1 MTRALWILWKRE
13 VGAILHSPIAWVL
26 LTCMSLIN
34 GFSFSQC
41 VAYLDQGVKEFT
53 VMQIYFYIFHFWF
66 LLIILVPILTMRLF
80 SEEYKTGTIEML
92 LTAPVKDGDVILSKF
107 FGVLFFYLLL
117 WIPSLLGLAIFQ
129 AVTHQAVPVAW
140 IPLGFSYLMVTL
152 VGMLY
157 LSIGLFASV
166 LTRNQAVAAMI
177 SFTMI
182 ALLFFSGFLSYLVRD
197 PGWREA
203 LSYIFTLE
211 QMRSFSAGLF
221 DSRPVVFYMSG
232 TVFFLIIT
240 RQVMA
245 GRRLKG

>member
-26 LTCMSLIN
+26 MTCMALIN

-41 VAYLDQGVKEFT
+41 VAYLGQGVKEFT

-92 LTAPVKDGDVILSKF
+92 LTAPVRDGDVILSKF

-129 AVTHQAVPVAW
+129 LVTKQAVPVAW

-152 VGMLY
+152 VGMMY

-177 SFTMI
+177 SFTTI
-182 ALLFFSGFLSYLVRD
+182 ALLFFAGFLSYLVRD

-211 QMRSFSAGLF
+211 QMR
-221 DSRPVVFYMSG
+221 
-232 TVFFLIIT
+232 
-240 RQVMA
+240 
-245 GRRLKG
+245 

>member
-41 VAYLDQGVKEFT
+41 VAYLGQGVKEFT

-92 LTAPVKDGDVILSKF
+92 LTAPVRDGDVILSKF

-182 ALLFFSGFLSYLVRD
+182 ALLFFAGFLSYLVRD
-197 PGWREA
+197 PGWRDA

-211 QMRSFSAGLF
+211 QMRSFSAGQF
-221 DSRPVVFYMSG
+221 DSRPVVLYLSG
-232 TVFFLIIT
+232 TAFFLILT

>member
-1 MTRALWILWKRE
+1 
-13 VGAILHSPIAWVL
+13 
-26 LTCMSLIN
+26 MSLIN

-203 LSYIFTLE
+203 LNYIFTLE

-221 DSRPVVFYMSG
+221 DSRPVVFYLSG
-232 TVFFLIIT
+232 TVFFLILT

-245 GRRLKG
+245 GRRLNG

>member
-1 MTRALWILWKRE
+1 
-13 VGAILHSPIAWVL
+13 
-26 LTCMSLIN
+26 MSLIN

-41 VAYLDQGVKEFT
+41 VAYLGQGVKEFT

-92 LTAPVKDGDVILSKF
+92 LTAPVKDGDVILAKF

-129 AVTHQAVPVAW
+129 LVTHQAVPVAW

-182 ALLFFSGFLSYLVRD
+182 ALLFFAGFLSYLVRD
-197 PGWREA
+197 PGWREV
-203 LSYIFTLE
+203 LNYIFTLE

-221 DSRPVVFYMSG
+221 DSRPVVFYLSG
-232 TVFFLIIT
+232 TAFFLILT
-240 RQVMA
+240 RQVMTR
-245 GRRLKG
+245 RRLNG

>member
-26 LTCMSLIN
+26 MTCMALIN

-41 VAYLDQGVKEFT
+41 VAYLGQGVKEFT

-92 LTAPVKDGDVILSKF
+92 LTAPVLDGDVILSKF
-107 FGVLFFYLLL
+107 FGALFFYLLL
-117 WIPSLLGLAIFQ
+117 WIPSLVGLAIFQ
-129 AVTHQAVPVAW
+129 FTTHHAVPIAW

-166 LTRNQAVAAMI
+166 LTRNQAVSAMI
-177 SFTMI
+177 SFTVI
-182 ALLFFSGFLSYLVRD
+182 ALLFFSGFVSYLVRD

-203 LSYIFTLE
+203 LNYIFTLE
-211 QMRSFSAGLF
+211 QMRAFSAGLF
-221 DSRPVVFYMSG
+221 DSRPVVFYLSG
-232 TVFFLIIT
+232 TVFFLILT

-245 GRRLKG
+245 GRRLNG

>member
-1 MTRALWILWKRE
+1 MTRALWILWKRD

-26 LTCMSLIN
+26 MTCMALIN

-41 VAYLDQGVKEFT
+41 VAYLGQGVKEFT

-92 LTAPVKDGDVILSKF
+92 LTAPVRDGDVILSKF

-129 AVTHQAVPVAW
+129 LVTKQAVPVAW

-152 VGMLY
+152 VGMMY

-177 SFTMI
+177 SFTTI
-182 ALLFFSGFLSYLVRD
+182 ALLFFAGFLSYLVRD

-221 DSRPVVFYMSG
+221 DSRPVVFYLSG
-232 TVFFLIIT
+232 TVFFLILT

>member
-107 FGVLFFYLLL
+107 FGVLFFYWLL

-203 LSYIFTLE
+203 LNYIFTLE

-221 DSRPVVFYMSG
+221 DSRPVVFYLSG
-232 TVFFLIIT
+232 TVFFLILT

-245 GRRLKG
+245 GRRLNG

>member
-1 MTRALWILWKRE
+1 
-13 VGAILHSPIAWVL
+13 
-26 LTCMSLIN
+26 MSLIN

-41 VAYLDQGVKEFT
+41 VAYLGQGVKEFT

-92 LTAPVKDGDVILSKF
+92 LTAPVKDGDVILAKF

-129 AVTHQAVPVAW
+129 LVTHQAVPVAW

-177 SFTMI
+177 SFTVI
-182 ALLFFSGFLSYLVRD
+182 ALLFFAGFLSYLVRD
-197 PGWREA
+197 PGWREV
-203 LSYIFTLE
+203 LNYIFTLE

-221 DSRPVVFYMSG
+221 DSRPVVFYLSG
-232 TVFFLIIT
+232 TAFFLILT
-240 RQVMA
+240 RQVMT
-245 GRRLKG
+245 GRRLNG

>member
-41 VAYLDQGVKEFT
+41 VAYLGQGVKEFT

-92 LTAPVKDGDVILSKF
+92 LTAPVKDGDVILAKF

-129 AVTHQAVPVAW
+129 LVTHQAVPVAW
-140 IPLGFSYLMVTL
+140 IPLGVSYLMVTL

-182 ALLFFSGFLSYLVRD
+182 ALLFFAGFLSYLVRD
-197 PGWREA
+197 PGWREV
-203 LSYIFTLE
+203 LNYIFTLE

-221 DSRPVVFYMSG
+221 DSRPVVFYLSG
-232 TVFFLIIT
+232 TAFFLILT
-240 RQVMA
+240 RQVMT
-245 GRRLKG
+245 GRRLNG

>member
-107 FGVLFFYLLL
+107 FGALFFYLLL

-221 DSRPVVFYMSG
+221 DSRPVVFYLSG
-232 TVFFLIIT
+232 TVFFLILT
-240 RQVMA
+240 RQVMS

>member
-26 LTCMSLIN
+26 MTCMALIN

-41 VAYLDQGVKEFT
+41 VAYLGQGVKEFT

-92 LTAPVKDGDVILSKF
+92 LTAPVLDGDVILSKF
-107 FGVLFFYLLL
+107 FGALFFYLLL
-117 WIPSLLGLAIFQ
+117 WIPSLVGLAIFQ
-129 AVTHQAVPVAW
+129 FITHHAVPIAW

-166 LTRNQAVAAMI
+166 LTRNQAVSAMI
-177 SFTMI
+177 SFTVI
-182 ALLFFSGFLSYLVRD
+182 ALLFFSGFVSYLVRD

-203 LSYIFTLE
+203 LNYIFTLE
-211 QMRSFSAGLF
+211 QMRAFSAGLF
-221 DSRPVVFYMSG
+221 DSRPVVFYLSG
-232 TVFFLIIT
+232 TVFFLILT

-245 GRRLKG
+245 GRRLNG

>member
-107 FGVLFFYLLL
+107 FGALFFYLLL

-203 LSYIFTLE
+203 LNYIFTLE

-221 DSRPVVFYMSG
+221 DSRPVVFYLSG
-232 TVFFLIIT
+232 TVFFLILT

-245 GRRLKG
+245 GRRLNG

>member
-1 MTRALWILWKRE
+1 MTRALWILWRRE

-203 LSYIFTLE
+203 LNYIFTLE

-221 DSRPVVFYMSG
+221 DSRPVVFYLSG
-232 TVFFLIIT
+232 TVFFLILT

-245 GRRLKG
+245 GRRLNG

>member
-1 MTRALWILWKRE
+1 MTRAFWILWKRE

-26 LTCMSLIN
+26 MTCMALIN

-41 VAYLDQGVKEFT
+41 VAYLGQGVKEFT

-66 LLIILVPILTMRLF
+66 LLIILVPVLTMRLF

-92 LTAPVKDGDVILSKF
+92 LTAPVLDGDVILSKF
-107 FGVLFFYLLL
+107 FGALFFYLLL
-117 WIPSLLGLAIFQ
+117 WIPSLLGLVIFQ
-129 AVTHQAVPVAW
+129 SVTHHAVPIAW

-166 LTRNQAVAAMI
+166 LSRNQAVSAMI
-177 SFTMI
+177 SFTVI
-182 ALLFFSGFLSYLVRD
+182 ALLFFSGFVSYLVRD

-203 LSYIFTLE
+203 LNYIFTLE
-211 QMRSFSAGLF
+211 QMRAFSAGLF
-221 DSRPVVFYMSG
+221 DSRPVVFYLSG
-232 TVFFLIIT
+232 TVFFLILT

-245 GRRLKG
+245 GRRLNG

>member
-26 LTCMSLIN
+26 MTCMALIN

-41 VAYLDQGVKEFT
+41 VAYLGQGVKEFT

-92 LTAPVKDGDVILSKF
+92 LTAPVRDGDVILSKF

-129 AVTHQAVPVAW
+129 LVTKQAVPVAW
-140 IPLGFSYLMVTL
+140 IPLGFSYLMVSL
-152 VGMLY
+152 VGMMY

-177 SFTMI
+177 SFTTI
-182 ALLFFSGFLSYLVRD
+182 ALLFFAGFLSYLVRD

-221 DSRPVVFYMSG
+221 DSRPVVFYLSG
-232 TVFFLIIT
+232 TVFFLILT

>member
-1 MTRALWILWKRE
+1 MTRAFWILWKRE

-26 LTCMSLIN
+26 MTCMALIN

-41 VAYLDQGVKEFT
+41 VAYLGQGVNEFT

-92 LTAPVKDGDVILSKF
+92 LTAPVLDGDVILSKF
-107 FGVLFFYLLL
+107 FGALFFYLLL
-117 WIPSLLGLAIFQ
+117 WIPSLVGLAIFQ
-129 AVTHQAVPVAW
+129 LITHHAVPIAW

-166 LTRNQAVAAMI
+166 LSRNQAVSAMI
-177 SFTMI
+177 SFTVI
-182 ALLFFSGFLSYLVRD
+182 ALLFFSGFVSYLVRD

-203 LSYIFTLE
+203 LNYIFTLE
-211 QMRSFSAGLF
+211 QMRAFSAGLF
-221 DSRPVVFYMSG
+221 DSRPVVFYLSG
-232 TVFFLIIT
+232 TVFFLILT

-245 GRRLKG
+245 GRRLNG

>member
-41 VAYLDQGVKEFT
+41 VAYLGQGVKEFT

-92 LTAPVKDGDVILSKF
+92 LTAPVKDGDVILAKF

-117 WIPSLLGLAIFQ
+117 WIPSLLGLVIFQ
-129 AVTHQAVPVAW
+129 LVTHQAVPVAW

-182 ALLFFSGFLSYLVRD
+182 ALLFFAGFLSYLVRD
-197 PGWREA
+197 PGWREV
-203 LSYIFTLE
+203 LNYIFTLE

-221 DSRPVVFYMSG
+221 DSRPVVFYLSG
-232 TVFFLIIT
+232 TAFFLILT
-240 RQVMA
+240 RQVMT
-245 GRRLKG
+245 GRRLNG

>member
-41 VAYLDQGVKEFT
+41 VAYLGQGVKEFT

-92 LTAPVKDGDVILSKF
+92 LTAPVKDGDVILAKF
-107 FGVLFFYLLL
+107 SGVLFFYLLL

-129 AVTHQAVPVAW
+129 LVTHQAVPVAW

-177 SFTMI
+177 SFTVI
-182 ALLFFSGFLSYLVRD
+182 ALLFFAGFLSYLVRD
-197 PGWREA
+197 PGWREV
-203 LSYIFTLE
+203 LNYIFTLE

-221 DSRPVVFYMSG
+221 DSRPVVFYLSG
-232 TVFFLIIT
+232 TAFFLILT
-240 RQVMA
+240 RQVMT
-245 GRRLKG
+245 GRRLNG

>member
-1 MTRALWILWKRE
+1 
-13 VGAILHSPIAWVL
+13 
-26 LTCMSLIN
+26 MSLIN

-41 VAYLDQGVKEFT
+41 VAYLGQGVKEFT

-92 LTAPVKDGDVILSKF
+92 LTAPVKDGDVILAKF

-129 AVTHQAVPVAW
+129 FVTHQAVPVAW

-177 SFTMI
+177 SFTVI
-182 ALLFFSGFLSYLVRD
+182 ALLFFAGFLSYLVRD
-197 PGWREA
+197 PGWREV
-203 LSYIFTLE
+203 LNYIFTLE

-221 DSRPVVFYMSG
+221 DSRPVVFYLSG
-232 TVFFLIIT
+232 TAFFLILT
-240 RQVMA
+240 RQVMT
-245 GRRLKG
+245 GRRLNG

>member
-1 MTRALWILWKRE
+1 
-13 VGAILHSPIAWVL
+13 
-26 LTCMSLIN
+26 MSLIN

-221 DSRPVVFYMSG
+221 DSRPVVFYLSG
-232 TVFFLIIT
+232 TVFFLILT

>member
-26 LTCMSLIN
+26 MTCMALIN

-41 VAYLDQGVKEFT
+41 VAYLGQGLKEFT

-92 LTAPVKDGDVILSKF
+92 LTAPVRDGDVILSKF

-117 WIPSLLGLAIFQ
+117 CIPSLLGLAIFQ
-129 AVTHQAVPVAW
+129 LVTKQAVPVAW

-152 VGMLY
+152 VGMMY

-177 SFTMI
+177 SFTTI
-182 ALLFFSGFLSYLVRD
+182 ALLFFAGFLSYLVRD

-221 DSRPVVFYMSG
+221 DSRPVVFYLSG
-232 TVFFLIIT
+232 TVFFLILT

>member
-1 MTRALWILWKRE
+1 
-13 VGAILHSPIAWVL
+13 
-26 LTCMSLIN
+26 MSLIN

-41 VAYLDQGVKEFT
+41 VAYLGQGVKEFT

-92 LTAPVKDGDVILSKF
+92 LTAPVKDGDVILAKF

-117 WIPSLLGLAIFQ
+117 WIPSLFGLAIFQ
-129 AVTHQAVPVAW
+129 LVTHQAVPVAW

-182 ALLFFSGFLSYLVRD
+182 ALLFFAGFLSYLVRD
-197 PGWREA
+197 PGWREV
-203 LSYIFTLE
+203 LNYIFTLE

-221 DSRPVVFYMSG
+221 DSRPVVFYLSG
-232 TVFFLIIT
+232 TAFFLILT
-240 RQVMA
+240 RQVMT
-245 GRRLKG
+245 GRRLNG

>member
-1 MTRALWILWKRE
+1 
-13 VGAILHSPIAWVL
+13 
-26 LTCMSLIN
+26 
-34 GFSFSQC
+34 
-41 VAYLDQGVKEFT
+41 
-53 VMQIYFYIFHFWF
+53 
-66 LLIILVPILTMRLF
+66 
-80 SEEYKTGTIEML
+80 
-92 LTAPVKDGDVILSKF
+92 
-107 FGVLFFYLLL
+107 
-117 WIPSLLGLAIFQ
+117 
-129 AVTHQAVPVAW
+129 VPVAW

-182 ALLFFSGFLSYLVRD
+182 ALLFFAGFLSYLVRD
-197 PGWREA
+197 PGWRDA

-211 QMRSFSAGLF
+211 QMRSFSAGQF
-221 DSRPVVFYMSG
+221 DSRPVVLYLSG
-232 TVFFLIIT
+232 TAFFLILT

>member
-13 VGAILHSPIAWVL
+13 VGAILQSPIAWVL

-41 VAYLDQGVKEFT
+41 VAYLGQGVKEFT

-92 LTAPVKDGDVILSKF
+92 LTAPVKDGDVILAKF

-117 WIPSLLGLAIFQ
+117 WIPSLFGLAIFQ
-129 AVTHQAVPVAW
+129 VVTHQAVPVAW
-140 IPLGFSYLMVTL
+140 IPLSFSYLMVTL

-182 ALLFFSGFLSYLVRD
+182 ALLFFAGFLSYLVRD
-197 PGWREA
+197 PGWREV
-203 LSYIFTLE
+203 LNYIFTLE
-211 QMRSFSAGLF
+211 QMRAFSAGMF
-221 DSRPVVFYMSG
+221 DSRPVIFYLSG
-232 TVFFLIIT
+232 TAFFLILT

-245 GRRLKG
+245 GRRLNG

>member
-1 MTRALWILWKRE
+1 
-13 VGAILHSPIAWVL
+13 
-26 LTCMSLIN
+26 
-34 GFSFSQC
+34 
-41 VAYLDQGVKEFT
+41 
-53 VMQIYFYIFHFWF
+53 
-66 LLIILVPILTMRLF
+66 
-80 SEEYKTGTIEML
+80 ML
-92 LTAPVKDGDVILSKF
+92 LTAPVKDGDVILAKF

-129 AVTHQAVPVAW
+129 LVTHQAVPVAW

-182 ALLFFSGFLSYLVRD
+182 AQLFFAGFLSYLVWD
-197 PGWREA
+197 PGWREV

-221 DSRPVVFYMSG
+221 DSRPVVFYLSG
-232 TVFFLIIT
+232 TAFFLILT
-240 RQVMA
+240 RQVMT

>member
-1 MTRALWILWKRE
+1 MTRAFWILWKRE

-26 LTCMSLIN
+26 MTCMALIN

-41 VAYLDQGVKEFT
+41 VAYLGQGVKEFT

-92 LTAPVKDGDVILSKF
+92 LTAPVLDGDVILSKF
-107 FGVLFFYLLL
+107 FGALFFSLLL
-117 WIPSLLGLAIFQ
+117 WIPSLVGLAIFQ
-129 AVTHQAVPVAW
+129 LITHHAVPIAW

-166 LTRNQAVAAMI
+166 LSRNQAVSAMI
-177 SFTMI
+177 SFTVI
-182 ALLFFSGFLSYLVRD
+182 ALLFFSGFVSYLVRD

-203 LSYIFTLE
+203 LNYIFTLE
-211 QMRSFSAGLF
+211 QMRAFSAGLF
-221 DSRPVVFYMSG
+221 DSRPVVFYLSG
-232 TVFFLIIT
+232 TVFFLILT

-245 GRRLKG
+245 GRRLNG

>member
-1 MTRALWILWKRE
+1 MTRAFWILWKRE

-26 LTCMSLIN
+26 MTCMALIN

-41 VAYLDQGVKEFT
+41 VAYLGQGVKEFT

-66 LLIILVPILTMRLF
+66 LLIILVPILTTRLF

-92 LTAPVKDGDVILSKF
+92 LTAPVLDGDVILSKF
-107 FGVLFFYLLL
+107 FGALFFYLLL
-117 WIPSLLGLAIFQ
+117 WIPSLVGLAIFQ
-129 AVTHQAVPVAW
+129 LITHHAVPIAW

-166 LTRNQAVAAMI
+166 LSRNQAVSAMI
-177 SFTMI
+177 SFTVI
-182 ALLFFSGFLSYLVRD
+182 ALLFFSGFVSYLVRD

-203 LSYIFTLE
+203 LNYIFTLE
-211 QMRSFSAGLF
+211 QMRAFSAGLF
-221 DSRPVVFYMSG
+221 DSRPVVFYLSG
-232 TVFFLIIT
+232 TVFFLILT

-245 GRRLKG
+245 GRRLNG

>member
-1 MTRALWILWKRE
+1 MTRAFWILWKRE

-26 LTCMSLIN
+26 MTCMALIN

-41 VAYLDQGVKEFT
+41 VAYLGQGVKEFT

-92 LTAPVKDGDVILSKF
+92 LTAPVLDGDVILSKF
-107 FGVLFFYLLL
+107 FGALFFYLLL
-117 WIPSLLGLAIFQ
+117 WIPSLVGLAIFQ
-129 AVTHQAVPVAW
+129 WITHHAVPIAW

-166 LTRNQAVAAMI
+166 LSRNQAVSAMI
-177 SFTMI
+177 SFTVI
-182 ALLFFSGFLSYLVRD
+182 ALLFFSGVLSYLVRD

-203 LSYIFTLE
+203 LNYIFTLE
-211 QMRSFSAGLF
+211 QMRAFSAGLF
-221 DSRPVVFYMSG
+221 DSRPVVFYLSG
-232 TVFFLIIT
+232 TVFFLILT

-245 GRRLKG
+245 GRRLNG